1 MFNVIDLS
9 KISYNYTG
17 WLVLTILYVL
27 WSQSVFSQQLPNDD
41 VGKGT
46 VIFRDHC
53 SSCHGR
59 TGEGDGPGAAAL
71 LPPPRDFTTGVYKF
85 RSTSSGSM
93 PTNEDLVKVIK
104 RGLPGT
110 WMPGWERLLSD
121 DQILYV
127 ISYLKTLVSKEIEWQ
142 TGVPISS
149 GPFPELPETDRTDG
163 EALFLILEC
172 WSCHGLSGSG
182 KGPSANT
189 LKDYKDR
196 KIAPTDLKD
205 KHKYRAGY
213 RAVDIRNSLL
223 TGISGTPMPSYEGL
237 FLLTKDD
244 FMELEMNDIEYLSQ
258 HEIELIDRFIR
269 KLPSNYEIEDLP
281 EADLYNI
288 SLRDEWSLSQYIESI
303 QRKNGLFKWLFYSNP
318 EDLKLRIQNE

>member
-1 MFNVIDLS
+1 M
-9 KISYNYTG
+9 
-17 WLVLTILYVL
+17 LY
-27 WSQSVFSQQLPNDD
+27 SQSAFTQQLPI
-41 VGKGT
+41 GYGEIGAA
-46 VIFRDHC
+46 IFRHHC

-59 TGEGDGPGAAAL
+59 TGKGDGPGAAAL

-85 RSTSSGSM
+85 RSTSSGLM

-104 RGLPGT
+104 WGLPGT
-110 WMPGWERLLSD
+110 WMPGWERQLSD

-142 TGVPISS
+142 TGVLVSS
-149 GPFPELPETDRTDG
+149 SKFPELPESDKADG

-196 KIAPTDLKD
+196 KITPIDLKD

-213 RAVDIRNSLL
+213 SAADIRNSLL

-244 FMELEMNDIEYLSQ
+244 FMEIELNDGEYLSQ
-258 HEIELIDRFIR
+258 HEIELMDRFIR
-269 KLPSNYEIEDLP
+269 KLPLNDEIEDLS

-288 SLRDEWSLSQYIESI
+288 SIRNEWALSQYIESF
-303 QRKNGLFKWLFYSNP
+303 QRANGLFRWLFYSNP
-318 EDLKLRIQNE
+318 EDLKARIQNE